1 MNTFRFSLLFASIG
15 LQWFE
20 IFTCLR
26 TPLTSMRLK
35 LFLNSLESFSFIKIL
50 SSVPLP
56 PNNHSLLI
64 SSFMAQEPAQHN
76 NLQSE
81 DLFSFLPWFVDCH
94 QYDITILS
102 KVDCQLQE
110 ELFTLSC
117 VTNEYF
123 VHSRVA
129 PTNVWPF
136 SHTAHATVSQL
147 SLGICSI
154 YSIEWKQLTQQT
166 TKKKTSRPRNATN
179 EHSLLS

>member
-15 LQWFE
+15 LQRPVFE
-20 IFTCLR
+20 IFTCLS

-35 LFLNSLESFSFIKIL
+35 LFLNSLERFSFIKVL

-94 QYDITILS
+94 QYNMTILS

-110 ELFTLSC
+110 ELFSLSC
-117 VTNEYF
+117 ATTGPQQSSTNQRF
-123 VHSRVA
+123 A
-129 PTNVWPF
+129 FF
-136 SHTAHATVSQL
+136 SHAAYATVPQL
-147 SLGICSI
+147 SLGICSV
-154 YSIEWKQLTQQT
+154 YSIE
-166 TKKKTSRPRNATN
+166 
-179 EHSLLS
+179 